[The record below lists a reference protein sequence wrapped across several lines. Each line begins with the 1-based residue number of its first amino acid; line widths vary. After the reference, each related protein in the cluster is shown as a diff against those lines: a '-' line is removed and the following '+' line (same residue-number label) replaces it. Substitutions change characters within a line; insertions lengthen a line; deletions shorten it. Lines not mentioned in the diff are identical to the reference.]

1 MYDFTLSQKEL
12 NDFLPS
18 NILSEIDVNNENNF
32 TYSNSDSSSS
42 SADVSSIIYYI
53 FIVFYFRI

>member
-18 NILSEIDVNNENNF
+18 NVLSEIDVDNESNF

-42 SADVSSIIYYI
+42 SLDVSIVIHYI
-53 FIVFYFRI
+53 

>member
-1 MYDFTLSQKEL
+1 MYDLTLSSKEL

-42 SADVSSIIYYI
+42 SVDVSTNIHYNSL
-53 FIVFYFRI
+53 VFCF